1 VTGRA
6 TQAVFLET
14 LEIRDVRNLVAAGAL
29 LSPGLNVFVGRNAQG
44 KTSLLEAVGLLAR
57 GRSFRSDDARVA
69 IRDGST
75 GLLARAMTQ
84 TSGARRVTLEVEM
97 SRERRRFRVD
107 GREVPPREYQ
117 GRLEVVV
124 YSTAGLRVVYGT
136 MRERRQFL
144 DRGASALWPAYR
156 PILRDYERIVT
167 QRTAA
172 LIARARDLGAWNER
186 LIAVGAELRQRRSAY
201 VERLSRVLGR
211 DFSPAGERYAVTV
224 RPGASGDASSA
235 RALLEAEMVEQHGAE
250 QRSGRTL
257 VGPQRDQVAL
267 HVNGE
272 EAALT
277 ASAGQARSLLLALAL
292 GSLALYREERA
303 ESAVAL
309 LDDIDSELDDERTSG
324 LCREVAAR
332 GQALVTTSH
341 PAWAERLQP
350 LARIFAVEDGRVRAA

>member
-1 VTGRA
+1 MPKRA
-6 TQAVFLET
+6 IPAVFLET
-14 LEIRDVRNLVAAGAL
+14 LEIRDVRNLVAAGVRLA
-29 LSPGLNVFVGRNAQG
+29 PGLNVFVGKNAQG

-57 GRSFRSDDARVA
+57 GRSFRSEDARVA
-69 IRDGST
+69 IREGSSA
-75 GLLARAMTQ
+75 LLARAITQ
-84 TSGARRVTLEVEM
+84 TSGARRVALEVEM
-97 SRERRRFRVD
+97 SREARRFRVD
-107 GREVPPREYQ
+107 GREVPAREYQ

-124 YSTAGLRVVYGT
+124 YSTAGLRVVHGT
-136 MRERRQFL
+136 MRDRRQFL

-156 PILRDYERIVT
+156 PLLRDFERTMT

-172 LIARARDLGAWNER
+172 LVARTRDLEAWNER
-186 LIAVGAELRQRRSAY
+186 LIAVGAELRLRRAAY
-201 VERLSRVLGR
+201 VERLSAVLGR
-211 DFSPAGERYAVTV
+211 DFSPAGERYAVTLAPSV
-224 RPGASGDASSA
+224 PADAAAA
-235 RALLEAEMVEQHGAE
+235 RAELEREMDEKRAAE

-267 HVNGE
+267 HVNGQ

-277 ASAGQARSLLLALAL
+277 ASAGQARSLLLALAMA
-292 GSLALYREERA
+292 SLALYREERA

-350 LARIFAVEDGRVRAA
+350 LARIFAVEDGRIRAA